1 MYHALP
7 NDMVMLCYTGSAV
20 PFPSQLSQ
28 LLSWSS
34 RGLDGRG
41 RSVPL
46 PSVLIFRGHFCR
58 DEIERAR
65 KGYGVDHRVQLSTA
79 VHQTSPF
86 EQFLGRIS

>member
-34 RGLDGRG
+34 RGLDGW
-41 RSVPL
+41 SVGP
-46 PSVLIFRGHFCR
+46 PSVRPSSYLEDTSAEMRLNA
-58 DEIERAR
+58 RAR
-65 KGYGVDHRVQLSTA
+65 GTG
-79 VHQTSPF
+79 
-86 EQFLGRIS
+86 